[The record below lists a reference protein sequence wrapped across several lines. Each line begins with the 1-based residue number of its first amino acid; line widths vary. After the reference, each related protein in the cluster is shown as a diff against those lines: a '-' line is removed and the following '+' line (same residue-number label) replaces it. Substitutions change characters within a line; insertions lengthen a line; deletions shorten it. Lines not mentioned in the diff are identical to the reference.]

1 MIRGGTARHL
11 STATGSSMSASSI
24 KLHGGGPDGRRVW
37 GRTSTKRWV
46 IIQKPAPHPGNNQN
60 PFRISSR
67 PASPTRADLT
77 RLDVDLEGVG
87 WHISSQSLLAAICR
101 RDELANAQGNE
112 RTGYFE
118 NLIGDR

>member
-1 MIRGGTARHL
+1 MVVGR
-11 STATGSSMSASSI
+11 M
-24 KLHGGGPDGRRVW
+24 GGGCGDVHRQKGGSLFKNPLHTPETIRTLSESPHVLLRR
-37 GRTSTKRWV
+37 
-46 IIQKPAPHPGNNQN
+46 PE
-60 PFRISSR
+60 RISLGW
-67 PASPTRADLT
+67 TT
-77 RLDVDLEGVG
+77 VDLEGVG